1 MVTSEDNERVCVCV
15 CEGIVSALNDGQCMA
30 NFRNNRELLK
40 SVKDGCI
47 GSLKR
52 EFESVLAR
60 RSIIEC
66 IYIYIHINAREMLVQ
81 FEFVST
87 RMVLFLFI

>member
-1 MVTSEDNERVCVCV
+1 MCV

-52 EFESVLAR
+52 EFENVLAR
-60 RSIIEC
+60 RSIIEYN
-66 IYIYIHINAREMLVQ
+66 IYINAREMLVQ
-81 FEFVST
+81 FEFVSI
-87 RMVLFLFI
+87 RIVLFIFLFV

>member
-1 MVTSEDNERVCVCV
+1 MVASEDNERVCVCV

-66 IYIYIHINAREMLVQ
+66 IYIHINAREMLVQ

>member
-1 MVTSEDNERVCVCV
+1 MCV

-66 IYIYIHINAREMLVQ
+66 IYIYINAREMLVQ
-81 FEFVST
+81 FEFVSI
-87 RMVLFLFI
+87 RIVLFIFLFV